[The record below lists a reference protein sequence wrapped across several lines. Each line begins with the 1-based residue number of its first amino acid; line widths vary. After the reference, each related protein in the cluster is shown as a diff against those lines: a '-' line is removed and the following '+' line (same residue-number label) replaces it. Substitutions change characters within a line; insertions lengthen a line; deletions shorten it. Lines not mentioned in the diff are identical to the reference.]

1 MANRTKFDPLQSD
14 YTPQAGDVLV
24 GATMARVT
32 IRSIEGG
39 DVCFD
44 VNHGSQFVESRRL
57 PAGQFAEMARNQAIA
72 LTSAM
77 EGGCDF

>member
-14 YTPQAGDVLV
+14 YTPQVGDVLV
-24 GATMARVT
+24 GATMGRVT
-32 IRSIEGG
+32 IRSMEGG

-57 PAGQFAEMARNQAIA
+57 PAGQFAEMARSQAIA
-72 LTSAM
+72 YAHAPDVGLL
-77 EGGCDF
+77 